1 MRSSVLLIV
10 TIVIASGAGFGGGFV
25 AASLHDSSGNITSNQ
40 VPIITSFN
48 VLRPVI
54 EHNSSLY
61 GTDGFFLNATETGT
75 PYEAGFQVTLVG
87 YRGNLT
93 LDSGSFFGSIN
104 YVPLSFIG
112 NFLFSS
118 LPVGNYSLVASVMHG
133 SLQVTRNASIEV
145 LPHVSASISGP
156 KNVNDSSG
164 PVSVAYSASVSG
176 GRGPYTYDWS
186 ISPPTCGAQ
195 NASLVSISGSTVNV
209 RFELNGT
216 YASFYGNYN
225 GSFGLSLTVTDSLGF
240 SYTYTSSSLNYIC
253 FYSGGYAINV
263 TGK

>member
-1 MRSSVLLIV
+1 MRSSVFLIV

-25 AASLHDSSGNITSNQ
+25 AASLHDSSEIIASNQ
-40 VPIITSFN
+40 VPIITSFK

-54 EHNSSLY
+54 EHNASLEA
-61 GTDGFFLNATETGT
+61 DGFFLNATETGT

-209 RFELNGT
+209 RFELNQT